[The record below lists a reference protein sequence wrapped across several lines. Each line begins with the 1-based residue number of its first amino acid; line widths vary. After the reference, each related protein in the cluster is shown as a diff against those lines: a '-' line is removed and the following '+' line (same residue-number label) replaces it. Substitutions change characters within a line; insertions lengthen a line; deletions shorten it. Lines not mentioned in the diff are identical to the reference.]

1 MEVNTESVA
10 RIMQTP
16 VSLMYLNVTFIDGYQ
31 NLAILLLLY
40 FQCLGLGIVLEV
52 VTSVFML

>member
-40 FQCLGLGIVLEV
+40 FQCLLSAIKVMV
-52 VTSVFML
+52 